1 MPPKIISRG
10 RGGKLKASAVAD
22 SLALEQSE
30 AEQLKRTRQNPPG
43 SHEDS
48 SRSSLNDGE
57 PLVQIPL
64 EQMALFQKF
73 VAAQNN
79 NQNTSTSSQSQRFP
93 VNTPVSSSFTR
104 TTTSSAVETENP
116 YEDVEKSIDGIEGDY
131 LELAGPEGG
140 SHSPNMTSSIA
151 EGSSTSSGSN
161 MLQSCRATKNS
172 KKKKNNNAQNSVCL
186 NLGATSKLS
195 DRDIGVDEKWPEKL
209 KNGPH
214 YSGILILSYSFY
226 SFNNSL
232 GVTLRGPRMSCYVK
246 YFTGDIEGIYFPND
260 EIEYL
265 SMVVYFWHAQEL
277 TAKKLSGANIMVG
290 SGTLF
295 F

>member
-48 SRSSLNDGE
+48 SRTSLTNDGD

-116 YEDVEKSIDGIEGDY
+116 YEDVEKSIDGIEG
-131 LELAGPEGG
+131 
-140 SHSPNMTSSIA
+140 NRIT
-151 EGSSTSSGSN
+151 
-161 MLQSCRATKNS
+161 
-172 KKKKNNNAQNSVCL
+172 
-186 NLGATSKLS
+186 
-195 DRDIGVDEKWPEKL
+195 
-209 KNGPH
+209 
-214 YSGILILSYSFY
+214 
-226 SFNNSL
+226 
-232 GVTLRGPRMSCYVK
+232 
-246 YFTGDIEGIYFPND
+246 
-260 EIEYL
+260 
-265 SMVVYFWHAQEL
+265 
-277 TAKKLSGANIMVG
+277 
-290 SGTLF
+290 
-295 F
+295 